1 MMALA
6 LLTPQLDAQTS
17 FSKLFADIGT
27 QKDVR
32 HSDLHCSLPA
42 LRRLLRSLPS
52 MSRPSVLTCGLRHS
66 RVRLAS
72 RHTLPSSCLA
82 PPNSSD
88 VMSLGTAVPC
98 WLDPIARGYMAV

>member
-52 MSRPSVLTCGLRHS
+52 MSRPSALTCGLRRS
-66 RVRLAS
+66 RMRRVRVA
-72 RHTLPSSCLA
+72 
-82 PPNSSD
+82 PNSQGWGLQHPECHSC
-88 VMSLGTAVPC
+88 GPAPAC
-98 WLDPIARGYMAV
+98 